1 MKQFIITSRKPMIL
15 GIMERNT
22 AMANIK
28 TQEVNYQAG
37 DMNLR
42 GYISWDED
50 FKGKGPGD
58 KRLGDRRPGVLVVH
72 EFWGNN
78 EYPRKRAEMLAALGY
93 TAMAIDLYGDGKTV
107 DHPQEAQQLM
117 AAALAD
123 LPACRARFDAALAR
137 LKAQSTVDAQN
148 IAAIGYC
155 LGGGIVL
162 HMARFGADLKAVA
175 SFHGSLP
182 LALAPEARNIRVTAR
197 VVAYNGEDDPFFPPD
212 AIAAFKQ
219 EMEQA
224 GADYQF
230 INFPA
235 TLHSFSNPA
244 ATAKGEKYQLPL
256 KYNALAD
263 QGSWSHMQLLFQSV
277 FK

>member
-1 MKQFIITSRKPMIL
+1 
-15 GIMERNT
+15 
-22 AMANIK
+22 MANIK
-28 TQEVNYQAG
+28 TEEASYHADG
-37 DMNLR
+37 TALR
-42 GYISWDED
+42 GCISWDENI
-50 FKGKGPGD
+50 KE
-58 KRLGDRRPGVLVVH
+58 RRPGVLVVH

-78 EYPRKRAEMLAALGY
+78 EYPRKRAVMLAELGY
-93 TAMAIDLYGDGKTV
+93 TAMSIDMYGEGKTV
-107 DHPQEAQQLM
+107 DHPQQAQQLM
-117 AAALAD
+117 TTALAD
-123 LPACRARFDAALAR
+123 LPACRGRFNAAMARIRAHP
-137 LKAQSTVDAQN
+137 TVLPEKL
-148 IAAIGYC
+148 AAIGYC
-155 LGGGIVL
+155 FGGGIVL

-182 LALAPEARNIRVTAR
+182 LAVAPEAKDIKVTAR
-197 VVAYNGEDDPFFPPD
+197 VVAYNGEDDSFIPPQ

-235 TLHSFSNPA
+235 AVHSFSNPA
-244 ATAKGEKYQLPL
+244 ATARGEKFKLAL

-263 QGSWSHMQLLFQSV
+263 QSSWAHLRLVLQSV

>member
-1 MKQFIITSRKPMIL
+1 MIL
-15 GIMERNT
+15 GDTEQGT

-28 TQEVNYQAG
+28 TQEVNYEAG
-37 DMNLR
+37 DVKLR

-50 FKGKGPGD
+50 FKGKGPGHEHQ
-58 KRLGDRRPGVLVVH
+58 GDRRPGILVVH

-78 EYPRKRAEMLAALGY
+78 EYPRKRAEMLAELGY

-117 AAALAD
+117 ATALAD
-123 LPACRARFDAALAR
+123 LPACRDRFNAALAR
-137 LKAQSTVDAQN
+137 LKAEPTVDGQN

-155 LGGGIVL
+155 LGGGMVL

-175 SFHGSLP
+175 SFHGSLS
-182 LALAPEARNIRVTAR
+182 LALAPEARNIKVTAR
-197 VVAYNGEDDPFFPPD
+197 VAAYNGEDDPFFPPEV
-212 AIAAFKQ
+212 IAAFKQ

-244 ATAKGEKYQLPL
+244 ATAKGEKYRLPL

-263 QGSWSHMQLLFQSV
+263 QSSWSHMQLLFESA
-277 FK
+277 FKKPE

>member
-1 MKQFIITSRKPMIL
+1 MTS
-15 GIMERNT
+15 
-22 AMANIK
+22 IK
-28 TQEVNYQAG
+28 TQEINYQAG
-37 DMNLR
+37 GVNLR
-42 GYISWDED
+42 GCISRDED
-50 FKGKGPGD
+50 IKGK
-58 KRLGDRRPGVLVVH
+58 RPGVLVVH

-78 EYPRKRAEMLAALGY
+78 EYPRKRAEMLAGLGY
-93 TAMAIDLYGDGKTV
+93 TAMSIDLYGDGKTV
-107 DHPQEAQQLM
+107 DQPQDAQQLM
-117 AAALAD
+117 NEALAD
-123 LPACRARFDAALAR
+123 LPACRDRFDAALTR
-137 LKAQSTVDAQN
+137 LKAESTVNADK

-162 HMARFGADLKAVA
+162 HMARCGADLKAVA

-182 LALAPEARNIRVTAR
+182 LAIVPEARNIKVTAR
-197 VVAYNGEDDPFFPPD
+197 VVAYNGEDDPFFPPE

-235 TLHSFSNPA
+235 ALHSFTNPG

-263 QGSWSHMQLLFQSV
+263 QGSWSHMQLLFEAV
-277 FK
+277 FR